1 MDEVYKKLNSYLND
15 WFVRVEKEEP
25 VFIENLYN
33 VFLVTNSICK
43 RKIDTDIF
51 QKVNNPKMDSL
62 TSISYARKI
71 IESIDYEMLEKFDV
85 VLSSGILNINEEFYK
100 KDSSYYAA
108 VYNEENILLREQ
120 IELQLDY
127 TTDDIRKIVH
137 EFIHLYYNV
146 PNRSQ
151 NYIFLIEFFSIYFEE
166 YARNFMEK
174 YNDESLRISSI
185 SRINRFLQSV
195 NFIQHFI
202 IVFITYKNLGDLSN
216 KSQIELK
223 EICHINY
230 NSFEQ
235 KCYESL
241 ELFES
246 ENNNIANAYKYIV
259 GTILAYY
266 CIDKVDVKIVL
277 NFGKNINK
285 ETYCNLNI
293 FELLQTININLDSN
307 LINETIGKIE
317 NELNLTKLK
326 KIK

>member
-1 MDEVYKKLNSYLND
+1 
-15 WFVRVEKEEP
+15 
-25 VFIENLYN
+25 
-33 VFLVTNSICK
+33 
-43 RKIDTDIF
+43 
-51 QKVNNPKMDSL
+51 MDSL
-62 TSISYARKI
+62 TSISYARKT
-71 IESIDYEMLEKFDV
+71 IESIDYKMLEKFDEV
-85 VLSSGILNINEEFYK
+85 ISNGIVNINEEADEKEDSYYVAFYK
-100 KDSSYYAA
+100 QNK
-108 VYNEENILLREQ
+108 LCREQ
-120 IELQLDY
+120 IELKLDY

-174 YNDESLRISSI
+174 YNDESLKISSI

-235 KCYESL
+235 KCYELL

-285 ETYCNLNI
+285 ETYCNLI
-293 FELLQTININLDSN
+293 YSSYYKQ
-307 LINETIGKIE
+307 
-317 NELNLTKLK
+317 
-326 KIK
+326 